1 MAFRFC
7 LNMELLSLD
16 ISRLCITSMTD
27 SNYDKLLSEEE
38 GFIVADDQAFK
49 NNLASGFIAV
59 TMLHCYYES
68 FLNTVLRD
76 YFGFSADGSLI
87 IGGENEKLEVIFN
100 GNEDMLKK
108 IKASSIWRDAHRVFK
123 LRNHLVHYKSNM
135 ASEFSSHPPIHSW
148 KIGNEILG
156 QFFLK
161 SELEKCSVAV
171 QRLAAEIASALGL
184 ALGEE
189 SDPIIC
195 DYPYV
200 RADIW
205 KCPPLGEAGGE
216 LS

>member
-1 MAFRFC
+1 
-7 LNMELLSLD
+7 
-16 ISRLCITSMTD
+16 
-27 SNYDKLLSEEE
+27 
-38 GFIVADDQAFK
+38 
-49 NNLASGFIAV
+49 
-59 TMLHCYYES
+59 
-68 FLNTVLRD
+68 
-76 YFGFSADGSLI
+76 
-87 IGGENEKLEVIFN
+87 
-100 GNEDMLKK
+100 
-108 IKASSIWRDAHRVFK
+108 
-123 LRNHLVHYKSNM
+123 M

>member
-1 MAFRFC
+1 
-7 LNMELLSLD
+7 
-16 ISRLCITSMTD
+16 MTD
-27 SNYDKLLSEEE
+27 SNYDKPLSERE
-38 GFIVADDQAFK
+38 GFIVADDHAFK

-59 TMLHCYYES
+59 TMIHCYYES

-87 IGGENEKLEVIFN
+87 RGGENEKLEVIFN
-100 GNEDMLKK
+100 GNEDMLEK

-123 LRNHLVHYKSNM
+123 LRNHLIHYKSNM
-135 ASEFSSHPPIHSW
+135 ALEFSSYPPIHSW

-156 QFFLK
+156 EFFVK

-171 QRLAAEIASALGL
+171 QQLAKEIASALGL
-184 ALGEE
+184 ALGKEG
-189 SDPIIC
+189 DPIIC

-200 RADIW
+200 RASIG
-205 KCPPLGEAGGE
+205 KCASLGGTGRE